1 MGDME
6 EERSI
11 LEALDPGQREEVS
24 AEEAHSILL
33 DINHIREHIE
43 TLEDAARAARAVEF
57 DQIRVVVEQ
66 LESVAA
72 AARSIGGISV
82 AGETRSTPSSS
93 TKHPWAGLRAGA
105 SRTTA
110 GTTSRSR

>member
-43 TLEDAARAARAVEF
+43 TLEDAARAARAS
-57 DQIRVVVEQ
+57 RH
-66 LESVAA
+66 S
-72 AARSIGGISV
+72 RTPRGRHGPWSS
-82 AGETRSTPSSS
+82 TRSASWSSNWNRS
-93 TKHPWAGLRAGA
+93 PR
-105 SRTTA
+105 RRE
-110 GTTSRSR
+110 RSRATSLGSLPTRIG